1 MLLNQN
7 TISALLATGIISI
20 APNLLLFLFPSFGD
34 VHESKNSHGRTILS
48 LGQAISAGGL
58 LGDVFLHSLPH
69 AMEELAHEVKPED
82 HEHEIEMG
90 MLILAG
96 FISFLVLDG
105 VIRVFDGKHSHS
117 NSDSHFENG
126 SHMSEKARNGSRNGV
141 HTYNGAH
148 THNCA
153 DFQTN
158 HVEAEKVR
166 NTEKSSEVSK
176 QVQQKRLFTST
187 VILNLAA
194 DALHNFTDGLAI
206 GASFSIS
213 SGSNDNSSYLSMLQS
228 QGGIA
233 SLSVLF
239 HEIPHELGDY
249 SILIGS
255 GFSKSEAIASQFFTA
270 IAAFLGTIFGLVA
283 SHSFDSGHGAH
294 DHNHNILSFTSG
306 GFIYLAACGIL
317 PDLLNQPCSTK
328 VRGLQ
333 LCAFCFGIAFMYFVA
348 ILEHNHENEQNN
360 IVRSMQHNEL

>member
-1 MLLNQN
+1 MWLNQN

-34 VHESKNSHGRTILS
+34 INESKNSNGRAILS
-48 LGQAISAGGL
+48 LGQAIAAGGL
-58 LGDVFLHSLPH
+58 LGDVFLHTLPH
-69 AMEELAHEVKPED
+69 AMEDIAKEATSENHDHD
-82 HEHEIEMG
+82 HELEVG

-96 FISFLVLDG
+96 FITFLVLDG
-105 VIRVFDGKHSHS
+105 VIRVFDDKHTHSHSHS
-117 NSDSHFENG
+117 NFENG
-126 SHMSEKARNGSRNGV
+126 RTANGV
-141 HTYNGAH
+141 TSNGNSNGI
-148 THNCA
+148 HNH
-153 DFQTN
+153 N
-158 HVEAEKVR
+158 HAEKSNQKNHMETEELK
-166 NTEKSSEVSK
+166 NTEKSTEDSK
-176 QVQQKRLFTST
+176 QKQKKRQFTST

-213 SGSNDNSSYLSMLQS
+213 SRSADNSSTLSMLQS

-249 SILIGS
+249 SILISS

-283 SHSFDSGHGAH
+283 SQSFDSGQGAH
-294 DHNHNILSFTSG
+294 DHDHNILSFTSG

-317 PDLLNQPCSTK
+317 PDILNQPCNMK
-328 VRGLQ
+328 LRCLQ
-333 LCAFCFGIAFMYFVA
+333 LLAFCFGIGFMYLVA
-348 ILEHNHENEQNN
+348 ILEHTHEHEHNHMQNN
-360 IVRSMQHNEL
+360 EL